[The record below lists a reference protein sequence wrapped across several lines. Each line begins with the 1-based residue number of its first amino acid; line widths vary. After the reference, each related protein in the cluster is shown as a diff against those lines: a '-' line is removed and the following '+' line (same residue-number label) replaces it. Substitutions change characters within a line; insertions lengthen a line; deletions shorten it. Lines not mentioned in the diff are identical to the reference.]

1 MGMNATVD
9 ALFAAYNDHDL
20 TAVAAC
26 YRDDAS
32 HVDIASGRPKTGPEA
47 IAGGL
52 GYLLAAFPDA
62 AWHVESAIEQDGLV
76 AARYRLTGTL
86 QGRFGPYEPRG
97 QALELPGLL
106 WVELAAGG
114 IARSVD
120 FWDSGSFGNQMR
132 TDQDRQ
138 RKEQQ

>member
-1 MGMNATVD
+1 MNATVD

-20 TAVAAC
+20 VAVAAC
-26 YRDDAS
+26 YRDDAT
-32 HVDIASGRPKTGPEA
+32 HMDIASGRPKTGPEA

-52 GYLLAAFPDA
+52 GHLLAAFPDA
-62 AWHVESAIEQDGLV
+62 AWHVETAIEQDGLV

-86 QGRFGPYEPRG
+86 QGRFGPFEPHG
-97 QALELPGLL
+97 QPLELPGLL
-106 WVELAAGG
+106 WVELAADG

-120 FWDSGSFGNQMR
+120 FWDSGSFGTQMR
-132 TDQDRQ
+132 TDQADRQ